1 MPAPTKEPGW
11 VQPFLA
17 ALGVCGNVTRSA
29 ALAGV
34 DVTGPYNR
42 RMRYPEF
49 RAAWERVIKER
60 EVRASSLDTLGTEG
74 QGAGQLLGCP
84 STISSP
90 AYGPPSSG
98 RPCPRH
104 SLELPGAVQP
114 GDRSGEELVGVG
126 AIGVRLGRGAA
137 SRWSKSAEERFLEEL
152 TASANVARA
161 AAAAGFSAA
170 AIYKRKLR
178 DQHFAS
184 GWDAAIAVGRSRLE
198 AHLIVAAER
207 SFDPEGLPVA
217 EGAPQVSVTEAIA
230 ILKHK
235 PAAAASTSEWEC
247 DNEFG
252 MSKQQGEELREKII
266 DKLERVRERDD
277 CDKLEKGWTRDGEN
291 WIPPGWV
298 RA

>member
-60 EVRASSLDTLGTEG
+60 EVRASSLDTLGPEG
-74 QGAGQLLGCP
+74 EGAGGQALPFAVSDSSSQLWRSRVC
-84 STISSP
+84 
-90 AYGPPSSG
+90 
-98 RPCPRH
+98 
-104 SLELPGAVQP
+104 P
-114 GDRSGEELVGVG
+114 GDRPAAEPAPAGGGNLVLVGPT
-126 AIGVRLGRGAA
+126 GVRLGRGAA
-137 SRWSKSAEERFLEEL
+137 SRWSKPAEERFLEEL

-198 AHLIVAAER
+198 AHLMVAAER

-266 DKLERVRERDD
+266 DKLERVRERDN

>member
-60 EVRASSLDTLGTEG
+60 EVRASSLDTPGMIGVE
-74 QGAGQLLGCP
+74 GAGQQLAMLPLTPLACGESP
-84 STISSP
+84 SP
-90 AYGPPSSG
+90 ARGEGLVVGCSST
-98 RPCPRH
+98 
-104 SLELPGAVQP
+104 
-114 GDRSGEELVGVG
+114 
-126 AIGVRLGRGAA
+126 GVRLGRGAA
-137 SRWSKSAEERFLEEL
+137 SRWSKLAEERFLEEL

-207 SFDPEGLPVA
+207 SFDPDGLPVA

>member
-60 EVRASSLDTLGTEG
+60 EVRASSLDTPGTEG
-74 QGAGQLLGCP
+74 EGAGQLLGCP

-90 AYGPPSSG
+90 AYGPP
-98 RPCPRH
+98 P
-104 SLELPGAVQP
+104 
-114 GDRSGEELVGVG
+114 RSGEELVGVG
-126 AIGVRLGRGAA
+126 PTGVRLGRGAA

-266 DKLERVRERDD
+266 DKLERVRERDN